1 MVDSELPEHLRVKIY
16 GSKKEKSNYY
26 SKLIGVV
33 HLVFLFFVV
42 INFLFLFLSY
52 LYSTWF
58 LILSIIS
65 IPILSLIG
73 YWIKDH
79 FNSKDEKKSKQ
90 LKKQIDSEGLSG
102 VEQGGRFVIDCLII
116 LFFNFILSLI
126 SYFTFDIIIQGMWL
140 GLSLFIIQII
150 LIIVWVYKDY
160 K

>member
-16 GSKKEKSNYY
+16 GSEKEKSNYY
-26 SKLIGVV
+26 SKLIGMV

-102 VEQGGRFVIDCLII
+102 VEQGGRFVIECLIL

-126 SYFTFDIIIQGMWL
+126 FYFTFDIIIQGIPL
-140 GLSLFIIQII
+140 GLSLFIIQIS

>member
-16 GSKKEKSNYY
+16 GSEKEKSNYY
-26 SKLIGVV
+26 SKLIGMV

-79 FNSKDEKKSKQ
+79 FNSKDEKKSKK

-102 VEQGGRFVIDCLII
+102 VEQGGRFVIECLIL

-126 SYFTFDIIIQGMWL
+126 FYFTFDIIIQGIPL
-140 GLSLFIIQII
+140 GLSLFIIQIS